1 MAEHVFPFP
10 KSTIPAG
17 GEFGNK
23 AAPRTNP
30 HRGVDFAVAGG
41 TPIKAAT
48 SGVVTVS
55 KWNTVLGNVVV
66 VQDPKGVYWGYCH
79 LRDAGIAVGK
89 EVKAGVT
96 VIGKVGN
103 TGTASRG
110 AHLHFTCSAE
120 PEGYSHGKV
129 VDPIAGLAKRI
140 ASETPKA
147 APKAADE
154 APVAAETAPVAP
166 KKPAAK
172 KAPATAPKAE

>member
-23 AAPRTNP
+23 AAPRTIA

-41 TPIKAAT
+41 SPIKAAT

-79 LRDAGIAVGK
+79 LRDAGIPVGTK
-89 EVKAGVT
+89 VVAGVT

-140 ASETPKA
+140 ASETPAA
-147 APKAADE
+147 APKAAEE
-154 APVAAETAPVAP
+154 APVAAVTP
-166 KKPAAK
+166 KKAPAK